1 MYRTWRA
8 ATAWALTLAVMA
20 TMTGS
25 MMRHHVASAEGAG
38 RSITVKARLIGWVA
52 RRDGFYLYPEGATVR
67 LVVSTWPNLLGEEVR
82 ARLEWRR
89 AEARWRLLDVT
100 STTLNR
106 DSRGAF
112 LVRGLPAG
120 YAFRIRARVPAGQD
134 HRAGRSPWRYFR
146 VR

>member
-1 MYRTWRA
+1 MHRTWLA
-8 ATAWALTLAVMA
+8 ATACVLTLAVMA
-20 TMTGS
+20 TTAGS
-25 MMRHHVASAEGAG
+25 MRHHAASAEAAG
-38 RSITVKARLIGWVA
+38 GSITVKARLIGWVA
-52 RRDGFYLYPEGATVR
+52 RRDGYHLYREGATVR
-67 LVVSTWPNLLGEEVR
+67 AVVSTWPNLRGEEVR

-89 AEARWRLLDVT
+89 PEARWRLLDVT

-106 DSRGAF
+106 DSRGSF

-120 YAFRIRARVPAGQD
+120 YAFRIRAKVPAGED